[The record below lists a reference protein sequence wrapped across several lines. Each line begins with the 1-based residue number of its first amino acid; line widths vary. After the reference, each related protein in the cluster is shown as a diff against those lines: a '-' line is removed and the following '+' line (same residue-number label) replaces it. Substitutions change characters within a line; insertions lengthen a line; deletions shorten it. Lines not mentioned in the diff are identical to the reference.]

1 MDLVLASQGGFVTLC
16 TDCCTYIPDITDNM
30 THVVAHLNDLL
41 HLEKSRDTEFGAAR
55 VEDLEEFID
64 HYYYECVMEGP
75 ADNPNKRKKTDS
87 ATDTQDLLSSEFSV
101 LESINKKLEV
111 LGMLHQEIKDLKVS
125 LEFTYQQISDLQ
137 QNNAELRSTLA
148 AVCEYLKAQAL
159 LVVVHACIYSNA
171 LLHNPAMLHHDTS
184 VDCNTYT

>member
-1 MDLVLASQGGFVTLC
+1 MLLASCYSGQPREGQPPPQPSLG
-16 TDCCTYIPDITDNM
+16 
-30 THVVAHLNDLL
+30 HV
-41 HLEKSRDTEFGAAR
+41 GASAFLTSGPAPSAR

-111 LGMLHQEIKDLKVS
+111 LGMLHQEIKDLKR
-125 LEFTYQQISDLQ
+125 
-137 QNNAELRSTLA
+137 RSR
-148 AVCEYLKAQAL
+148 Q
-159 LVVVHACIYSNA
+159 
-171 LLHNPAMLHHDTS
+171 M
-184 VDCNTYT
+184 

>member
-1 MDLVLASQGGFVTLC
+1 MPRTQERTG
-16 TDCCTYIPDITDNM
+16 
-30 THVVAHLNDLL
+30 
-41 HLEKSRDTEFGAAR
+41 AR
-55 VEDLEEFID
+55 VEDLEAFID

-111 LGMLHQEIKDLKVS
+111 LGMLHQEIKDLKV
-125 LEFTYQQISDLQ
+125 
-137 QNNAELRSTLA
+137 
-148 AVCEYLKAQAL
+148 CEYLKAQAL
-159 LVVVHACIYSNA
+159 LVVEHACIYSNA